1 MFRYTGTFATVLWSL
16 AVCSVTLAQDA
27 TDRVSL
33 RPAELGT
40 TPNVHA
46 FGSTLLAGQPSAKD
60 LALAKS
66 RGIKSVITL
75 RRDGEFDWN
84 EEEVVRGL
92 GLEYRQVAFGGADS
106 LVDEVFDELLPLIAD
121 SDRGPVLLHCKSANR
136 VGAIWL
142 AHRVINGGIT
152 VEAAT
157 EEARTVGLRTRGYE
171 QKAIAYVKRRK
182 SMRPDTSVK
191 PGINDRF
198 LDPALD
204 VSEWLGRFEI
214 ESREVYSGR
223 ERVLAA
229 CRIKP
234 GMTVADIGAGTGFY
248 SRLFSEAVGESG
260 RVFAVD
266 IAVPFLDHIK
276 KQSGQDGIDNITTVL
291 CTDRSA
297 TLPPESID
305 VAFTC
310 DTYHHFEYPKLTLAS
325 IHRALKPGGSLVV
338 VDFDRIPGESR
349 EFILGHVRAGKEVFR
364 AEIIEAG
371 FRFVDEVEIPTFVEN
386 YLLRFRK
393 I

>member
-1 MFRYTGTFATVLWSL
+1 MVRYLAVVTTTLLGITFGARVFAQDTITEPSL
-16 AVCSVTLAQDA
+16 AEG
-27 TDRVSL
+27 
-33 RPAELGT
+33 ELGS
-40 TPNVHA
+40 TPYVHA
-46 FGSTLLAGQPSAKD
+46 FGSTLLAGQPSAED
-60 LALAKS
+60 FEIAKR

-75 RRDGEFDWN
+75 RRDRELDWN
-84 EEEVVRGL
+84 EEEVVREL
-92 GLEYRQVAFGGADS
+92 GLEYRQVAFGGVDS
-106 LVDEVFDELLPLIAD
+106 LVDEIFDKLLPLMAD
-121 SDRGPVLLHCKSANR
+121 PDRGPVLLHCKSANR

-142 AHRVINGGIT
+142 AHRVMNDGIA

-171 QKAIAYVKRRK
+171 EKAIAYVNRRK
-182 SMRPDTSVK
+182 SMRPDTSVI

-260 RVFAVD
+260 WVFAVD
-266 IAVPFLDHIK
+266 IAAPFLKHINE
-276 KQSGQDGIDNITTVL
+276 QSGQDGIDNITTVL

-305 VAFTC
+305 VVFTC
-310 DTYHHFEYPKLTLAS
+310 DTYHHFEYPMLTLAS
-325 IHRALKPGGSLVV
+325 IHRALKPGGTLVV
-338 VDFDRIPGESR
+338 VDFNRIPGESR
-349 EFILGHVRAGKEVFR
+349 EFILGHVRAGKEVFQ
-364 AEIIEAG
+364 AEIVEAG
-371 FRFVDEVEIPTFVEN
+371 FHFLDEVQIPTFVEN

-393 I
+393 E